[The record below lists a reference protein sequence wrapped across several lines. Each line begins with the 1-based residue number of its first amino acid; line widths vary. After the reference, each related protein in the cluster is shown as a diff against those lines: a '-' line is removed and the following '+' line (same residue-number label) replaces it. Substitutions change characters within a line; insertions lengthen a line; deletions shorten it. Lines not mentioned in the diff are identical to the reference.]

1 MPAGYFTTTFLA
13 GRDESRLVAD
23 VDHGNCV
30 TECHNLVISE
40 FEKGPLR
47 RLIATKE
54 LLVREV
60 LGRINVQDPRE
71 GLVRFLCATQGFC
84 GRLRKNAR
92 ERGELA

>member
-1 MPAGYFTTTFLA
+1 M
-13 GRDESRLVAD
+13 V
-23 VDHGNCV
+23 V
-30 TECHNLVISE
+30 SE

-84 GRLRKNAR
+84 GRLRENARR
-92 ERGELA
+92 ERGARVSEARDSERFFGCD

>member
-1 MPAGYFTTTFLA
+1 M
-13 GRDESRLVAD
+13 
-23 VDHGNCV
+23 

-71 GLVRFLCATQGFC
+71 GLVRFLLCNAGF
-84 GRLRKNAR
+84 LREIERKREEREGSSR
-92 ERGELA
+92 ERSEKFGKV